1 MYQST
6 ELSPSASNN
15 EMPIVDRGNLL
26 MRYYDSVL
34 FHLDSAMQ
42 HMKGEDTAAAQ
53 EPLYLAASLVAE
65 MVRALDYNLA
75 PDLCANL
82 ETLYMDVVDKL
93 VLAFDTSSVAPIE
106 QAREVMT
113 QLRKAWRQVI

>member
-1 MYQST
+1 MDQST
-6 ELSPSASNN
+6 QASPSTSSSG
-15 EMPIVDRGNLL
+15 MPILDRGQLL

-34 FHLDSAMQ
+34 IHLDTAIQ
-42 HMKGEDTAAAQ
+42 HMSSENTPMAQ
-53 EPLYLAASLVAE
+53 EPLYLAASLLAE
-65 MVRALDYNLA
+65 MIRALDYQMA
-75 PDLCANL
+75 PDLCSNL

-113 QLRKAWRQVI
+113 QLRNAWRQII